1 MITRREA
8 IAAAAVAVAA
18 RPAIAGGEPVRKTPW
33 PDWPVRNEVEEREI
47 LAVLRAGRWN
57 RGNIV
62 ARFERDYAALCGAK
76 HCLATAS
83 GTSALLATLG
93 ALGLKAGDEVIV
105 PPYTFIATI
114 NAVRNYGATPVF
126 VDSDLDTFQIDAR
139 KIEAAI
145 TPRTRALLPVHL
157 GGAAAD
163 LDTILAIARKHRL
176 PVIEDACQ
184 AHLGSW
190 RGKQVGTFG
199 LAGCFSFQASKNL
212 NCGEGGAVLTNDD
225 EFVERCYTFHNNGTS
240 RQTGSPNFT
249 YAGGGLNLRL
259 SEFQAAILVAQMTR
273 IESQARLR
281 DENATHLTK
290 LLGEVPGIHP
300 QRLTPGCTRNAWH
313 LYMFRYK
320 GKLTRDQFVAALKAE
335 GVPCSSG
342 YRPWSPETCPVNA
355 QLCHEAVWLTQTMLL
370 DSREGMEQIAQAV
383 RKIEAGAASIA

>member
-18 RPAIAGGEPVRKTPW
+18 RPAIAGGEPVRRTPW
-33 PDWPVRNEVEEREI
+33 PDWPVRTEVEEREI
-47 LAVLRAGRWN
+47 LGVLRAGRWN

-126 VDSDLDTFQIDAR
+126 VDSDLETFQIDAR

-163 LDTILAIARKHRL
+163 LDTILAIAKKHRI

-184 AHLGSW
+184 AHLGAW

-273 IESQARLR
+273 IEAQARLR
-281 DENATHLTK
+281 DENAARLTK

-300 QRLTPGCTRNAWH
+300 QKLTPGCTRNAWH
-313 LYMFRYK
+313 LYMFRYR
-320 GKLTRDQFVAALKAE
+320 GKLTRDKFVAALKAE

-355 QLCHEAVWLTQTMLL
+355 QLCSEAVWFTQTMLL
-370 DSREGMEQIAQAV
+370 DSRAGMEQIAQAI